1 MRSNNNIELFTIY
14 VEPTDHLKHMNA
26 GVRWSLLHIGK
37 TPSGANVY
45 IHLGNTVEQAAW
57 QNIYGTSDTY
67 YDNNTFIDLIYLTTG
82 NKVTYDQICQ
92 NPKLYEFDTTV
103 ANYFNQ
109 TIIPTFKL
117 HN

>member
-1 MRSNNNIELFTIY
+1 MSALLSVGFIPTAALANDAALSDQETTVDAV
-14 VEPTDHLKHMNA
+14 VEI
-26 GVRWSLLHIGK
+26 V
-37 TPSGANVY
+37 
-45 IHLGNTVEQAAW
+45 
-57 QNIYGTSDTY
+57 
-67 YDNNTFIDLIYLTTG
+67 IYLTTG